1 MLSHLGA
8 SKEDSWLVRWSSTCP
23 KSHFLPPQACHL
35 GIAVERGPGDAATT
49 CCLGGGQ
56 FEDHKTLEGI
66 QGLD

>member
-1 MLSHLGA
+1 M
-8 SKEDSWLVRWSSTCP
+8 
-23 KSHFLPPQACHL
+23 
-35 GIAVERGPGDAATT
+35 ERGPGDAATT